1 MPSAVALAAVVVLV
15 PVRADRAEPGFQ
27 EFECNNAGQVPAL
40 FFACC
45 FFARFFERPHAMPG
59 VRLRRGSRSERR
71 QVLDYCG
78 KTAWKTDFAASSMS
92 SATL

>member
-40 FFACC
+40 FFCLL
-45 FFARFFERPHAMPG
+45 FFCTFF
-59 VRLRRGSRSERR
+59 
-71 QVLDYCG
+71 
-78 KTAWKTDFAASSMS
+78 
-92 SATL
+92 